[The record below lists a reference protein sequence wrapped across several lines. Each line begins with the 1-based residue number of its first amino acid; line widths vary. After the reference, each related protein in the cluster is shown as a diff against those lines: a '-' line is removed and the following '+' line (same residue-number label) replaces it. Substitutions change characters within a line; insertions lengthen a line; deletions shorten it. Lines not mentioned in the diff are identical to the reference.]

1 MLQGTLQVP
10 LKPCN
15 APSSTLHTLPDLSAP
30 PKCLYPHSLDLNQL
44 THAPMDPSA
53 SSSYLSAPFQCPK
66 TSPCLH
72 NPHPSPPPLQL
83 PPPIQVAPTKPPA
96 FRIVLE

>member
-53 SSSYLSAPFQCPK
+53 PSSYLSAPFQCPK
-66 TSPCLH
+66 TSPCLN
-72 NPHPSPPPLQL
+72 NPHPRPPPPSSSLPQFKLLLPSLQD
-83 PPPIQVAPTKPPA
+83 
-96 FRIVLE
+96 IVLE